1 MDQNKKKMQSIS
13 VLLVDDEKG
22 YLNVLSNRL
31 LKRSIHATKA
41 FSGTQAI
48 QILRKH
54 DFDVVVLD
62 LKMEDMDGIEVLK
75 IMKKMVP
82 DLPVIILSGHGSQTA
97 AQEGMAFG
105 AFDYLSK
112 PCELQELMDKIREAH
127 GHHVTFKKISSTR

>member
-1 MDQNKKKMQSIS
+1 MDQNKKKSCSIS

-97 AQEGMAFG
+97 AQEGMSFG

-127 GHHVTFKKISSTR
+127 GHQG

>member
-1 MDQNKKKMQSIS
+1 MDQNKKKSRSIS

-97 AQEGMAFG
+97 AQEGMTFG

-112 PCELQELMDKIREAH
+112 PCELQELMDKIREAT
-127 GHHVTFKKISSTR
+127 GTRGNP

>member
-1 MDQNKKKMQSIS
+1 MDQNKKKIRTIS

-31 LKRSIHATKA
+31 SKRSIHATKA

-48 QILRKH
+48 QILRKN

-82 DLPVIILSGHGSQTA
+82 DLPVIILTGHGSQTA
-97 AQEGMAFG
+97 AREGMAFG

-112 PCELQELMDKIREAH
+112 PCELQKLMDKIREAH
-127 GHHVTFKKISSTR
+127 GNSLTS

>member
-1 MDQNKKKMQSIS
+1 MDQNKNKSCTIS

-82 DLPVIILSGHGSQTA
+82 DLPVIILTGHGSQTA

-127 GHHVTFKKISSTR
+127 GYQG

>member
-1 MDQNKKKMQSIS
+1 MSGNNKNSNSIS

-31 LKRSIHATKA
+31 SKRSIVATKA

-48 QILRKH
+48 QILRKQ
-54 DFDVVVLD
+54 DFHVVVLD

-75 IMKKMVP
+75 VIKRMVP
-82 DLPVIILSGHGSQTA
+82 ELPVIILTGHGSQTA
-97 AQEGMAFG
+97 AREGILFG

-112 PCELQELMDKIREAH
+112 PCELLELMDKIHEAH
-127 GHHVTFKKISSTR
+127 RHQQKLSNESHSD

>member
-1 MDQNKKKMQSIS
+1 MDQNKKKIQRIS

-97 AQEGMAFG
+97 AQEGMTFG

-127 GHHVTFKKISSTR
+127 GHQG